1 MKRVASALVVIA
13 ALGAAVVL
21 MGAKSGGGQS
31 KTIKIVFD
39 NAFGLTSGGDLKIGG
54 VKAGKTTGFDV
65 TNSLPPKAIVTA
77 QITQPGFTSFRKDAS
92 CRIRPQS
99 LIGEYYVDCQPGTSQ
114 QPLPNDTV
122 PVAQTQSTIP
132 QDLVQDIMRQPYRQ
146 RLRLIINEL
155 GTGLAGRPQD
165 LNNVIR
171 RADPAL
177 QQTSRVLKILGNQNK
192 VIQNFIVNSDTVINQ
207 LTQRKKDVARFV
219 VEAANTAETTASRQ
233 QAFQAQWHKLPG
245 FLAELQPTM
254 AKLGNLADQQTPLL
268 SDLQRSAPDLNTFF
282 QRLGPFTEASRP
294 AFKSLGQASLKGRTA
309 LNDSRREVDQL
320 AALSADA
327 PQLAKPLRQFLQTLD
342 DRGRSVMSDP
352 RAAASAPP
360 APDKTAFHKGQG
372 FTGMEAFWNY
382 AYWQTLAINP
392 FDSLGHVLR
401 GLFIVG
407 SPCANYQTGD
417 GYGKDPKTTALFKKC
432 NSWLGPYQPGV
443 NATDPTGEV
452 KTSSSKAESKNNT
465 SQPGRGAPEAKPQP
479 GQPDISKP
487 QITLPPEVQQ
497 LLDTLKVPGTSP
509 KLPQIPGQLPQDLQ
523 QLLQSLPPNVQQQ
536 IQALPL
542 DQQIQALKKLQSGAL
557 GGTSGGSGGGN
568 VVPSLPAL
576 GASASQPGS
585 DANSQ
590 LLNFLLGQ

>member
-1 MKRVASALVVIA
+1 MKRVASILVVIA

-21 MGAKSGGGQS
+21 MGAKTGGGQS
-31 KTIKIVFD
+31 KTIKIQFD
-39 NAFGLTSGGDLKIGG
+39 NAFGLVSGGDLKIGG
-54 VKAGKTTGFDV
+54 VKAGKTTGFSV
-65 TNSLPPKAIVTA
+65 TNTLPPKAIVTA
-77 QITQPGFTSFRKDAS
+77 QVTQPGFTSFRKDAS

-99 LIGEYYVDCQPGTSQ
+99 LIGEYYVDCQPGTSS

-122 PVAQTQSTIP
+122 PVTQTQSTIP
-132 QDLVQDIMRQPYRQ
+132 QDLLQDVMRRPYRE

-165 LNNVIR
+165 LNEVIR

-177 QQTSRVLKILGNQNK
+177 QQTSRVLKILGDQNK
-192 VIQNFIVNSDTVINQ
+192 VIQNFIVNSDTVMNQ
-207 LTQRKKDVARFV
+207 LAARKKDVARFV
-219 VEAANTAETTASRQ
+219 VEAAHTAETTASRRQ
-233 QAFQAQWHKLPG
+233 QFQAQWHKLPG
-245 FLAELQPTM
+245 FLAQLQPTM
-254 AKLGNLADQQTPLL
+254 QKLGALADQQTPLL
-268 SDLQRSAPDLNTFF
+268 TDLQRSAPDLNTFF
-282 QRLGPFTEASRP
+282 TRLGPFTQASRP
-294 AFKSLGQASLKGRTA
+294 AFKSLGQTSLKGRTA
-309 LNDSRREVDQL
+309 LNASRREVDQL
-320 AALSADA
+320 AALSSDA
-327 PQLAKPLRQFLQTLD
+327 PNLAKPLRQFLQTLD
-342 DRGRSVMSDP
+342 DRKRSVMDDP

-360 APDKTAFHKGQG
+360 APDPTAYHKGQG

-392 FDSLGHVLR
+392 FDSVGHVLR
-401 GLFIVG
+401 GLFILG
-407 SPCANYQTGD
+407 SPCANFQTGA
-417 GYGKDPKTTALFKKC
+417 GYNTDPKVKALFAKC

-443 NATDPTGEV
+443 NAKDPTGEV
-452 KTSSSKAESKNNT
+452 KSSSSGK
-465 SQPGRGAPEAKPQP
+465 SQNSLPTPGRGTPEATPQP

-523 QLLQSLPPNVQQQ
+523 QQLEQLPANVQQQ
-536 IQALPL
+536 ILSLPL

-557 GGTSGGSGGGN
+557 GGTSGGGN
-568 VVPSLPAL
+568 PLSAV
-576 GASASQPGS
+576 GASSSQSS

>member
-1 MKRVASALVVIA
+1 VKRVASILVVIA

-31 KTIKIVFD
+31 KTIKITFD

-54 VKAGKTTGFDV
+54 VKAGKTTGFTV
-65 TNSLPPKAIVTA
+65 SNTLPPKAIVTA
-77 QITQPGFTSFRKDAS
+77 KITQAGFSSFRKDAS

-99 LIGEYYVDCQPGTSQ
+99 LIGEYYVDCQPGTSKQ
-114 QPLPNDTV
+114 LLPNDTV
-122 PVAQTQSTIP
+122 PVSQTQSTIP
-132 QDLVQDIMRQPYRQ
+132 QDLLQDVMRRPERE

-165 LNNVIR
+165 LNEVIR
-171 RADPAL
+171 RADPGL
-177 QQTSRVLKILGNQNK
+177 QQTSKVLRILGDQNK

-207 LTQRKKDVARFV
+207 LEKRKKDVARFIV
-219 VEAANTAETTASRQ
+219 QAAHTSETTASRE

-282 QRLGPFTEASRP
+282 TRLGPFTQASRP
-294 AFKSLGQASLKGRTA
+294 AFKSLGQASLKGKKA

-342 DRGRSVMSDP
+342 DRKRSTMNDP

-360 APDKTAFHKGQG
+360 APDPTAYHKGQG

-382 AYWQTLAINP
+382 VYWQTLAINP
-392 FDSLGHVLR
+392 FDSIGHVLR

-407 SPCANYQTGD
+407 SPCANFQTGAN
-417 GYGKDPKTTALFKKC
+417 YNTDPKVRELFKKC
-432 NSWLGPYQPGV
+432 SSWLGPYQPGV
-443 NATDPTGEV
+443 NAKDPTGEV
-452 KTSSSKAESKNNT
+452 KGSPSDKTESKN
-465 SQPGRGAPEAKPQP
+465 SLPGRGAPESKPTP

-523 QLLQSLPPNVQQQ
+523 QELQSLPQNLQQQ
-536 IQALPL
+536 IQSLPL
-542 DQQIQALKKLQSGAL
+542 AQQVQALNKLKSGSL
-557 GGTSGGSGGGN
+557 GGTSGGS
-568 VVPSLPAL
+568 PLPAL
-576 GASASQPGS
+576 GAS
-585 DANSQ
+585 NSQ
-590 LLNFLLGQ
+590 SATDSNTQLLDFLLGQ

>member
-1 MKRVASALVVIA
+1 MKRVASILVVIA

-21 MGAKSGGGQS
+21 MGAKTGGGQS

-54 VKAGKTTGFDV
+54 VKAGKTTGFTV
-65 TNSLPPKAIVTA
+65 SNTLPPKAIVTA
-77 QITQPGFTSFRKDAS
+77 QVTQPGFTSFRKDAT
-92 CRIRPQS
+92 CRVRPQS
-99 LIGEYYVDCQPGTSQ
+99 LIGEYYVDCQPGTSKE
-114 QPLPNDTV
+114 PLPDDTV
-122 PVAQTQSTIP
+122 PVTQTQSTIP
-132 QDLVQDIMRQPYRQ
+132 QDLVQDVMRRPYRE

-165 LNNVIR
+165 LNDVIR

-177 QQTSRVLKILGNQNK
+177 AQTSRVLKILGDQNK
-192 VIQNFIVNSDTVINQ
+192 VIQNFIVNSDTVVKQ
-207 LTQRKKDVARFV
+207 LEARKKDVARFV
-219 VEAANTAETTASRQ
+219 VEAAKTAQTTASRRQ
-233 QAFQAQWHKLPG
+233 QFQAQWHKLPG

-254 AKLGNLADQQTPLL
+254 AKLGDLADQQTPLL
-268 SDLQRSAPDLNTFF
+268 TDLQRSAPDLNTFF
-282 QRLGPFTEASRP
+282 QRLGPLTEASRP
-294 AFKSLGQASLKGRTA
+294 AFKSLGQASLKGRKA
-309 LNDSRREVDQL
+309 LGDSRREVDQL
-320 AALSADA
+320 AALSSDA
-327 PQLAKPLRQFLQTLD
+327 PQLAKPLRQFLQTMD

-360 APDKTAFHKGQG
+360 APDPTAYHKGQG

-392 FDSLGHVLR
+392 FDSVGHVLR
-401 GLFIVG
+401 GLFILG

-417 GYGKDPKTTALFKKC
+417 GYGTDQKVTDLFKKC

-443 NATDPTGEV
+443 NAKDPTGEV
-452 KTSSSKAESKNNT
+452 KSSAGAKSKTNA

-523 QLLQSLPPNVQQQ
+523 QQLQQLPANVQQQ
-536 IQALPL
+536 IQSLPL
-542 DQQIQALKKLQSGAL
+542 DQQEQALKQLQSGAL
-557 GGTSGGSGGGN
+557 GGTSGGGGSPLSA
-568 VVPSLPAL
+568 V
-576 GASASQPGS
+576 GASSSQSS

>member
-1 MKRVASALVVIA
+1 MRRVISALVVIA

-21 MGAKSGGGQS
+21 MGAKSGGGSS

-54 VKAGKTTGFDV
+54 VKAGSTTGFSV
-65 TNSLPPKAIVTA
+65 TNSFPPKAIVTA
-77 QITQPGFTSFRKDAS
+77 KITQPGFTSFRKDAS

-114 QPLPNDTV
+114 QPLPNNTV
-122 PVAQTQSTIP
+122 PVNQTQSTIP
-132 QDLVQDIMRQPYRQ
+132 QDLVQDIMRRPYRE

-165 LNNVIR
+165 LNAVIH

-192 VIQNFIVNSDTVINQ
+192 VIQNFIVNSDTVMRQ
-207 LTQRKKDVARFV
+207 LAANKRDVARFI
-219 VEAANTAETTASRQ
+219 VEAAKTSEITASRR
-233 QAFQAQWHKLPG
+233 QAFQAQWHKLPA
-245 FLAELQPTM
+245 FLAGLQPTM

-268 SDLQRSAPDLNTFF
+268 ADLQRSAPDLNTFF
-282 QRLGPFTEASRP
+282 KRLGPFSQASRP

-342 DRGRSVMSDP
+342 DRGRSVMNDP

-360 APDKTAFHKGQG
+360 APDPTAYHKGQG
-372 FTGMEAFWNY
+372 FTGFEAFWNY
-382 AYWQTLAINP
+382 IYWQTLAINP
-392 FDSLGHVLR
+392 FDSVGHVLR
-401 GLFIVG
+401 GLFIIG
-407 SPCANYQTGD
+407 SPCANYQTGA
-417 GYGKDPKTTALFKKC
+417 GYNTDPKVKALFDKC
-432 NSWLGPYQPGV
+432 TSWLGPYQPGV
-443 NATDPTGEV
+443 NAKDPTGEV
-452 KTSSSKAESKNNT
+452 HSASAKSNSKN
-465 SQPGRGAPEAKPQP
+465 SLPGRGAPESKPKP

-497 LLDTLKVPGTSP
+497 LLGTLKVPGTSP
-509 KLPQIPGQLPQDLQ
+509 NLPQIPGQLPQDLQ
-523 QLLQSLPPNVQQQ
+523 QELQQLPQNLQQQ
-536 IQALPL
+536 IQSLPL
-542 DQQIQALKKLQSGAL
+542 DQQIQALQKLKS
-557 GGTSGGSGGGN
+557 GTSSGT
-568 VVPSLPAL
+568 SLPAL
-576 GASASQPGS
+576 GASSSQSS
-585 DANSQ
+585 DANTQ
-590 LLNFLLGQ
+590 LLNFLLGR

>member
-1 MKRVASALVVIA
+1 MKRIASILVVIG

-21 MGAKSGGGQS
+21 MGANSGGGQS

-54 VKAGKTTGFDV
+54 VKAGSTTGFSV

-77 QITQPGFTSFRKDAS
+77 KVTQPGFESFRKDAS

-99 LIGEYYVDCQPGTSQ
+99 LIGEYYVDCQPGSSKQ
-114 QPLPNDTV
+114 LLPNNTV
-122 PVAQTQSTIP
+122 PVNQTQSTIP
-132 QDLVQDIMRQPYRQ
+132 QDLLQDVMRRPYRE

-165 LNNVIR
+165 LNEVIR
-171 RADPAL
+171 RADPGL
-177 QQTSRVLKILGNQNK
+177 QETSKVLKILGNQNK
-192 VIQNFIVNSDTVINQ
+192 VIQNFIVNSDTVVKE
-207 LTQRKKDVARFV
+207 LEAKKKDVARFI
-219 VEAANTAETTASRQ
+219 VEAGKTAEISASRR
-233 QAFQAQWHKLPG
+233 QALQAQFHKLPG
-245 FLAELQPTM
+245 FLAGLQPTM

-268 SDLQRSAPDLNTFF
+268 SDLHKAAPDLNTFF
-282 QRLGPFTEASRP
+282 KELGPFANASRP
-294 AFKSLGQASLKGRTA
+294 AFKSLGQTSVVGRTA
-309 LNDSRREVDQL
+309 LNDSRRAVDQL

-342 DRGRSVMSDP
+342 DRKRSVQDDP

-360 APDKTAFHKGQG
+360 APDPTAYHKGQG

-382 AYWQTLAINP
+382 VYWQTLAINP
-392 FDSLGHVLR
+392 FDQVSHVLR
-401 GLFIVG
+401 GLFILG
-407 SPCANYQTGD
+407 SPCAKYQTGD
-417 GYGKDPKTTALFKKC
+417 GYGTDAKTTALFKKC
-432 NSWLGPYQPGV
+432 SSWLGPYQPGV
-443 NATDPTGEV
+443 NAKDPTGEV
-452 KTSSSKAESKNNT
+452 KTSAKGKSTPT
-465 SQPGRGAPEAKPQP
+465 SLPNRGAPESAPQA

-523 QLLQSLPPNVQQQ
+523 QELETLPQNLQQQ

-542 DQQIQALKKLQSGAL
+542 DQQEQALKKLLSG
-557 GGTSGGSGGGN
+557 TPSG
-568 VVPSLPAL
+568 PPQLPAL
-576 GASASQPGS
+576 GASANSSGS
-585 DANSQ
+585 NQEQ
-590 LLNFLLGQ
+590 LLNYLLGP